1 MNRNVSQKLM
11 VPMAAIVLVI
21 AIGTSWT
28 LSLVQEKQLKNEA
41 KQQVSVAEEGLLDT
55 LNLTNGLLTARV
67 QSCMKVL
74 MSEIRRM
81 GTATQGPEITVGPE
95 KAPDILFGGKA
106 VGNKTELPESVAN
119 LTEGTVSIFSKR
131 GSDFVRVST
140 NAWNADGSRAVG
152 TVMDPSLPAYK
163 AVSAGRTFWGLT
175 EINKQ
180 PYLANYEPLRNSA
193 GEQIGVLGVGFPLS
207 ELKQVYVTVRRV
219 KILQSGFLA
228 LIDQNGTL
236 LFSGSMLEKPTD
248 TDEVIKAGKLGG
260 SAWMVTKRPFEP
272 WGFTILTAYPMKEIT
287 RPVWMIR
294 WGALGLALMLVA
306 ALTSSLYFILRNK
319 VLRPLHGVLEG
330 IQRNDLTVQIEN
342 LSEDEIG
349 ELGRA
354 FNNSTQQFRGIF
366 QSLAGDADNVASG
379 STELSATADEM
390 HTTSN
395 EIAGVCERQRVSMNS
410 VLESLDRLSEVIG
423 KMNER
428 LGQATAQTD
437 QAVTVSRDGGQAGE
451 ATAKA
456 MEAIRDA
463 TLRMSQ
469 AVNVIQEIANQTNLL
484 SLNAAIE
491 AAKAGSMG
499 KGFAVVAGE
508 VRKLAESSAQATQE
522 IQDLIAEV
530 DACVERGGQT
540 VTRSVEALN
549 MIHGHIDSLAEHFQG
564 IAEAVEEQ
572 VATGGEV
579 RKYVEATN
587 TEIDR
592 SVSGSHELSS
602 TVGEVVRTA
611 GELAK
616 VAEGLA
622 GHVSRYKI

>member
-1 MNRNVSQKLM
+1 L
-11 VPMAAIVLVI
+11 
-21 AIGTSWT
+21 GTSWT
-28 LSLVQEKQLKNEA
+28 ISLIQEKQLKSDA
-41 KQQVSVAEEGLLDT
+41 KQQVAVAEEGLLDT
-55 LNLTNGLLTARV
+55 LNLTHGLLTSKV
-67 QSCMKVL
+67 DSCMKVL
-74 MSEIRRM
+74 MSEIRGM
-81 GTATQGPEITVGPE
+81 GIASQGAEIAAGDQKV
-95 KAPDILFGGKA
+95 PDILFGGKP
-106 VGNKTELPESVAN
+106 VGNKAQLPEGVAT
-119 LTEGTVSIFSKR
+119 LTEGTVSIFTKR
-131 GSDFVRVST
+131 GDDFVNIST
-140 NAWNADGSRAVG
+140 NAWKPDGARAVG
-152 TVMDPSLPAYK
+152 AVMDPASPAYK
-163 AVSAGRTFWGLT
+163 AVSAGRPFSGLSDLYG
-175 EINKQ
+175 Q
-180 PYLANYEPLRNSA
+180 PYLTNFEPLRDAA
-193 GEQIGVLGVGFPLS
+193 GQQIGVLGVGFPLS
-207 ELKQVYVTVRRV
+207 ELKRVYVTVRRV
-219 KILQSGFLA
+219 KVLQSGFLA
-228 LIDQNGTL
+228 LVDQNGRL
-236 LFSGSMLEKPTD
+236 LFSGSMLEPAD
-248 TDEVIKAGKLGG
+248 TDELLKSGKVKGNEWVV
-260 SAWMVTKRPFEP
+260 SKKPFEP
-272 WGFTILTAYPMKEIT
+272 WGFTILTAYPTKEIT
-287 RPVWMIR
+287 RPVWLIR
-294 WGALGLALMLVA
+294 WGAMGLALVLVA

-330 IQRNDLTVQIEN
+330 IQRNDLTVQIEG

-354 FNNSTQQFRGIF
+354 FNASTQQFRSIF

-410 VLESLDRLSEVIG
+410 VLESLDRLSAVIE
-423 KMNER
+423 KMNTR
-428 LGQATAQTD
+428 LGQATAQTE
-437 QAVTVSRDGGQAGE
+437 QAVTVSREGGQAGE
-451 ATAKA
+451 ATAQA

-463 TLRMSQ
+463 TMRMSQ

-530 DACVERGGQT
+530 DSCVERGGQT

-549 MIHGHIDSLAEHFQG
+549 VIHGHIDSLAEHFQD

-579 RKYVEATN
+579 RKHVESTN

-616 VAEGLA
+616 VADGLA
-622 GHVSRYKI
+622 GHVARYKI

>member
-28 LSLVQEKQLKNEA
+28 LSLVQEKQLRNEA

-81 GTATQGPEITVGPE
+81 GPPALGSEITVGPE
-95 KAPDILFGGKA
+95 KAPDIVFGGKP
-106 VGNKTELPESVAN
+106 VGNKTDLPESVAN
-119 LTEGTVSIFSKR
+119 LTEGTISIFSKR
-131 GSDFVRVST
+131 GSDFVRIST

-228 LIDQNGTL
+228 LIDQNGSL

-248 TDEVIKAGKLGG
+248 TDEVLKNGKLG
-260 SAWMVTKRPFEP
+260 SRAWTVTKRPFEP
-272 WGFTILTAYPMKEIT
+272 WGFTILTAYPVKEIT

-294 WGALGLALMLVA
+294 WGALGLALVLVA

-423 KMNER
+423 KMNDR

-437 QAVTVSRDGGQAGE
+437 QAVTVSREGGQAGE

-491 AAKAGSMG
+491 AAKAGTMG

-540 VTRSVEALN
+540 VTRSVDALN
-549 MIHGHIDSLAEHFQG
+549 LIHGHIDSLAEHFQG

-579 RKYVEATN
+579 RKFVEATN